1 MNCAVRAASPLRCGD
16 RDAMWDVTKAR
27 RIGARYEGECMAGKM
42 MIRWGIGLT
51 AMGAATMG
59 ANAQQAP
66 TPLLPPTI
74 QPVPQVVPRIAPAA
88 PAPRTLPR
96 LSAEQAALLTQLLG
110 KDVQQQ
116 GLRFSGKA
124 PPVPEA
130 NDALVRAAL
139 DHAHAVRSGRLDAA
153 DFDEDWAL
161 RPPSYDPY
169 PGFAK
174 AVQDDRIAQWF
185 AELPPPWAGY
195 EGLRKGLVRYRRISA
210 DGGWKQVPVG
220 PDMGLGSKGAR
231 VAALR
236 QRLAVEDSSVKATGE
251 TYDEP
256 LRTAV
261 QRAQRRYGLN
271 PTGIVST
278 QTIASLNVPVSAR
291 VRQIM
296 ANMERW
302 RWLPNQL
309 PKDRV
314 QVNIAAAIM
323 TVFEGDSPVMSM
335 KAVTGKPDGG
345 ETPMLSSTIHSVVLN
360 PPWNVPAGIA
370 KRELFPKGMGYL
382 KANGFRV
389 IGEGPSRRLQ
399 QASGDTSA
407 LGRFKFDFDNP
418 FAVYLHDTPAKGG
431 FSRFDRLA
439 SHGCI
444 RLEKPRQLAEY
455 LLRDVPE
462 WQPEAIDELTST
474 STKTVRA
481 RLNTPVSVFLLYWT
495 AYASGDGDINFRAD
509 PYGWDSTLA
518 DKIENRS
525 AVQIASNN

>member
-1 MNCAVRAASPLRCGD
+1 
-16 RDAMWDVTKAR
+16 
-27 RIGARYEGECMAGKM
+27 MAGKTM
-42 MIRWGIGLT
+42 KRFGMVL
-51 AMGAATMG
+51 GAATMLAG
-59 ANAQQAP
+59 AAQAQQS
-66 TPLLPPTI
+66 LLPADI
-74 QPVPQVVPRIAPAA
+74 VPETQDAPAA
-88 PAPRTLPR
+88 ATAPRIQVPTVPVPSPAAQRSLPK
-96 LSAEQAALLTQLLG
+96 LSGEQAALLAQLLG
-110 KDVQQQ
+110 KDTNEQ
-116 GLRFSGKA
+116 GLRFSGKTA
-124 PPVPEA
+124 PAPA
-130 NDALVRAAL
+130 DNDALVRAAL
-139 DHAHAVRSGRLDAA
+139 DHAKAVRAGRLDTA
-153 DFDEDWAL
+153 DFQEDWAL
-161 RPPSYDPY
+161 RPQPYDPY
-169 PGFAK
+169 PSFVQ
-174 AVQDDRIAQWF
+174 AVSADRLGQWF

-195 EGLRKGLVRYRRISA
+195 EGLRKGLTAYRAIA
-210 DGGWKQVPVG
+210 AKGGWKAIPAG
-220 PDMGLGSKGAR
+220 PDMGLGAKGAR

-236 QRLAVEDSSVKATGE
+236 ERLAIEDSAVPATGAA
-251 TYDEP
+251 YDEG
-256 LRTAV
+256 LRAAV

-271 PTGIVST
+271 PTGVVST
-278 QTIASLNVPVSAR
+278 GTLAALNVPVATR

-302 RWLPNQL
+302 RWLPSEL
-309 PKDRV
+309 PKDRI
-314 QVNIAAAIM
+314 QVNIAAAVM
-323 TVFEGDSPVMSM
+323 TVFEGDQPVMSM
-335 KAVTGKPDGG
+335 KAVTGKPGGG

-389 IGEGPSRRLQ
+389 IGEGDSARLQ

-444 RLEKPRQLAEY
+444 RLEKPNALAKR

-462 WQPEAIDELTST
+462 WNEAAIDELTTT

-481 RLNTPVSVFLLYWT
+481 KLNTPVAVYLLYWT
-495 AYASGDGDINFRAD
+495 AFASGNGQINFRDD
-509 PYGWDSTLA
+509 PYGWDAKLA

-525 AVQIASNN
+525 AVQTQVASR